1 MVAGWVRR
9 NYDGVGVT
17 QHPPGRHLPEVQDH
31 YLGKVLL
38 CIDVSGS
45 MSGEPL
51 REAVAGGLEFVQEA
65 LDAHYRCGLL
75 LWSDKVDVHVPLTA
89 REGKVRAA
97 LRNASIC
104 GGTALAP
111 ALQLVIDELTPL
123 AGDRVCC
130 IFSDGGIG
138 DTQAAAQL
146 AERARSAGIRFV
158 VRGLGAGTALGLSDV
173 VGAEGD
179 RTEQVVADAGQLR
192 SGIASMAR
200 SLRGRSGG
208 LTSGD

>member
-1 MVAGWVRR
+1 MAAGWVRR

-17 QHPPGRHLPEVQDH
+17 QYRPGQYLRAVQEH

-51 REAVAGGLEFVQEA
+51 RQAIMGGVGFVKEA
-65 LDAHYRCGLL
+65 LGAAYRCGLL

-89 REGKVRAA
+89 GEGEIFAA
-97 LRNASIC
+97 LRNASTC
-104 GGTALAP
+104 GGTRLAP
-111 ALQLVIDELTPL
+111 ALRTAIAELAPL

-130 IFSDGGIG
+130 IFSDGDIS
-138 DTQAAAQL
+138 DPQRAAQL
-146 AERARSAGIRFV
+146 ADRARSAGIRFV
-158 VRGLGAGTALGLSDV
+158 VRGLGACAAAGLSDV
-173 VGAEGD
+173 VGADGNV
-179 RTEQVVADAGQLR
+179 TEQVVTDIGQVR
-192 SGIASMAR
+192 GGITSMAR

-208 LTSGD
+208 LMPGS

>member
-1 MVAGWVRR
+1 MAAGWVRR
-9 NYDGVGVT
+9 NYDSVGVT
-17 QHPPGRHLPEVQDH
+17 QYRPGRHLREVQDH

-51 REAVAGGLEFVQEA
+51 RQAVAGGLGFVDEA

-75 LWSDKVDVHVPLTA
+75 LWSDKVDVHVPLA
-89 REGKVRAA
+89 AGEGRIRAA
-97 LRNASIC
+97 LRTASIC
-104 GGTALAP
+104 GGTCLAP
-111 ALQLVIDELTPL
+111 ALQVVIAELAPL
-123 AGDRVCC
+123 TGDRVCC
-130 IFSDGGIG
+130 IFSDGDIS
-138 DTQAAAQL
+138 DTQLAAHL

-158 VRGLGAGTALGLSDV
+158 VRGLGAGAALGLSDV

-179 RTEQVVADAGQLR
+179 RTEQVVADIGQLR
-192 SGIASMAR
+192 GGIASMAR

-208 LTSGD
+208 LTSDG

>member
-1 MVAGWVRR
+1 VVAGWVRR

-17 QHPPGRHLPEVQDH
+17 QYRPGRHLPEVQDH

-51 REAVAGGLEFVQEA
+51 RQAVAGGLEFAEEA

-111 ALQLVIDELTPL
+111 ALQIVIDELSPL
-123 AGDRVCC
+123 TGDRVCC
-130 IFSDGGIG
+130 IFSDGGIS
-138 DTQAAAQL
+138 DTRAAAKL
-146 AERARSAGIRFV
+146 AKRARSAGIRFV
-158 VRGLGAGTALGLSDV
+158 VRGLGAGAARGLRDV
-173 VGAEGD
+173 VGADGD
-179 RTEQVVADAGQLR
+179 KTEQVVSDAGQLR
-192 SGIASMAR
+192 RGIVSMAR

-208 LTSGD
+208 